1 MEESRRKYLI
11 DMLEILLAEDF
22 DLSELTYLE
31 DDEIVDKIISVA
43 FYYKTE
49 SENN

>member
-11 DMLEILLAEDF
+11 DMLEILLGDDF
-22 DLSELTYLE
+22 ILSELTYLT

-43 FYYKTE
+43 FYYK
-49 SENN
+49 SNSSV